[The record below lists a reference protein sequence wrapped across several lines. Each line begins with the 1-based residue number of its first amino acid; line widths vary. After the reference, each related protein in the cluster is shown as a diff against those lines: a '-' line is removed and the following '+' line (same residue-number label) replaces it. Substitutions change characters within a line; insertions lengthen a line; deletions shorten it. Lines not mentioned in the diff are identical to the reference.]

1 MPAARTRRLLRSA
14 LLLAILGGVGA
25 LIGITV
31 VSRPGEPKAEATE
44 GWTVR
49 GFRQTRYDG
58 GTPVLSVSAE
68 EARLERPRFGPFRIG
83 VARRLVV
90 HEAKVDLLAGAATAD
105 RAGASAGGLPW
116 KAAPRT
122 LQASAITA
130 VRVEGLNLR
139 VRRPDMESLEL
150 HADRCEGSFLAGGQ
164 LVCRGGVRV
173 TGGGVERRFAELRYD
188 RAAARLVT
196 TPPGAMEEMN
206 FAIRAALPQVSAL
219 LSALAAGG

>member
-90 HEAKVDLLAGAATAD
+90 HEARSTCSPGRQRPTAPEPPPAVFRGRRRLGRCR
-105 RAGASAGGLPW
+105 RAPS
-116 KAAPRT
+116 
-122 LQASAITA
+122 
-130 VRVEGLNLR
+130 
-139 VRRPDMESLEL
+139 
-150 HADRCEGSFLAGGQ
+150 
-164 LVCRGGVRV
+164 
-173 TGGGVERRFAELRYD
+173 
-188 RAAARLVT
+188 
-196 TPPGAMEEMN
+196 PPSGW
-206 FAIRAALPQVSAL
+206 RD
-219 LSALAAGG
+219 

>member
-83 VARRLVV
+83 VARQLVV
-90 HEAKVDLLAGAATAD
+90 HEATVDLLAGAATAD
-105 RAGASAGGLPW
+105 RAASADGDPW
-116 KAAPRT
+116 KATPRT

-139 VRRPDMESLEL
+139 VRRPGMESLEL

-173 TGGGVERRFAELRYD
+173 MGAGVERRFAELRYD

-206 FAIRAALPQVSAL
+206 VAIRAVLPQVSAL